1 MSGKLGLRLFVLSFC
16 LYQALSWWLKAEH
29 YGTLELAILP
39 FHEAGHFFFG
49 IFGNEFLT
57 VAGGTLVQVGMPLGF
72 ALYFGLWRR
81 DLFAASFATFW
92 TFETLLN
99 VAWYLADGPYQR
111 LPLFGDATVHDWNY
125 LLADLKLTIYAEKI
139 ARIVRAIGSVGM
151 LAAMLWQDVLI
162 KQGDS
167 KTEPGLA

>member
-1 MSGKLGLRLFVLSFC
+1 MTGKLGIRIFVFVFC
-16 LYQALSWWLKAEH
+16 IYQAFSWWLKAEH

-49 IFGNEFLT
+49 IFGFEFLT
-57 VAGGTLVQVGMPLGF
+57 IAGGTIVQIGMPLGF
-72 ALYFGLWRR
+72 ALYFALWRR
-81 DLFAASFATFW
+81 DFFASSFALFW

-151 LAAMLWQDVLI
+151 IGSLIWQAMLI
-162 KQGDS
+162 KLGNSDP
-167 KTEPGLA
+167 ELA